1 MTFFRYKEFK
11 TTLDVLADLDRTLR
25 PAELKLILKKTFD
38 IIYGHLDHLSPAAK
52 ARPWIN
58 LAYSPTYEKQH
69 LLLQQAISQFVDKG
83 IYQTTGL
90 DLNAF
95 LKLPY
100 PMKNYLLEK
109 LTQEVQKKEKIR
121 SEIEQQ
127 FK

>member
-25 PAELKLILKKTFD
+25 PAELKLVLKKTFD
-38 IIYGHLDHLSPAAK
+38 IIYGHLDHLSTTAK

-121 SEIEQQ
+121 SEIEQN